1 MKTRTIVSIIVGGL
15 IIALGSGTSAQH
27 HAWPQFRGINCSGIA
42 KGKQDSPLQ
51 FGKDRN
57 MIWSTPLSSGHSSPC
72 IWNDQIFIS
81 GFEKEGMKLN
91 IYCIHR
97 KTGNIQWEKVF
108 EVEELGKL
116 HSVSSP
122 ATATPATDGE
132 RVIFYFSCQGLFCYD
147 FQGNLQWERRMP
159 PPESRHGMG
168 ASPIIVGDL
177 VILNCF
183 GFENDP
189 HLLALN
195 KYDGNMVW
203 KHSASGNEEGATL
216 LGITIPPDS
225 YSTPV
230 IHQDQIIIYRSKDL
244 SAYNINSGDQVW
256 RYPTEIPDAV
266 ATPVIGNDIVYA
278 AIYSMGGNNST
289 REQYPDFQTFL
300 DKYDTNHD
308 AQIEKEEVKDFVI
321 YFDPD
326 KGIEFGGGTMDQF
339 FFAFDS
345 GNDGYIDSLEWKAT
359 QEWGEMFY
367 QKQGIKAIKLGGKGD
382 ITLDKF
388 VWGNKDY
395 VSNIACPLYYND
407 LLYMVRSGGILS
419 CFNAEN
425 GELMY
430 REKLGTG
437 GAYLASPVA
446 ANGRIYCASYN
457 GIITVLEAGKEL
469 HILAHNDLDEK
480 ISATPAILDDKIYIR
495 TLQTLFAFGK

>member
-1 MKTRTIVSIIVGGL
+1 MKSVIFACIFLGAFFFNCSSVSYGQNIV
-15 IIALGSGTSAQH
+15 
-27 HAWPQFRGINCSGIA
+27 WPQFRGINCSGIA
-42 KGKQDSPLQ
+42 EEKQDPPLQ
-51 FGKDRN
+51 FMKDRN

-72 IWNDQIFIS
+72 IWNDHIFIS
-81 GFEKEGMKLN
+81 GFEKEAMNLK

-97 KTGNIQWEKVF
+97 ETGDIQWEKVF
-108 EVEELGKL
+108 NIEELGSL

-132 RVIFYFSCQGLFCYD
+132 RVIFYFGCQGLFCYD
-147 FQGNLQWERRMP
+147 FQGNLQWERRMTL
-159 PPESRHGMG
+159 PESRHGMG
-168 ASPIIVGDL
+168 TSPIIVGDL

-195 KYDGNMVW
+195 KYNGKMVW
-203 KHSASGNEEGATL
+203 KQSTSGNEEGATL
-216 LGITIPPDS
+216 LGVTIPPDS

-244 SAYNINSGDQVW
+244 SAYDINSGDQVW
-256 RYPTEIPDAV
+256 RYSTDIPDAV

-278 AIYSMGGNNST
+278 AIYSMGGNNSS
-289 REQYPDFQTFL
+289 REQYPDFPTFL

-308 AQIEKEEVKDFVI
+308 ARIEKEEVKDFVI
-321 YFDPD
+321 YLDPD

-345 GNDGYIDSLEWKAT
+345 GNDGFIDSLEWKAI
-359 QEWGEMFY
+359 EEMGEMFY
-367 QKQGIKAIKLGGKGD
+367 QKQGIKAMKLGGKGD
-382 ITLDKF
+382 ITLDQF
-388 VWGNKDY
+388 LWGNKDY

-430 REKLGTG
+430 REKLGAG

-446 ANGRIYCASYN
+446 VNGRIYCASYN

-469 HILAHNDLDEK
+469 HILARNDLDEK
-480 ISATPAILDDKIYIR
+480 ISATPAVVDDKIYLR
-495 TLQTLFAFGK
+495 TAKAMYAFGN